1 MIFAETKFAGA
12 YTVDI
17 DRREDNRGHF
27 ARVFCAEEFSAHG
40 LKPTVAQASVSFN
53 AKQGTLRGLHFQYP
67 PAAETKYVRCTR
79 GAILDLIVDLRPE
92 SPTYLEHL
100 AIVLSAENGRGL
112 YIPKRFAHGFITLED
127 DTELTYLISESH
139 VPNAEGGLRYDD
151 PMLGLD
157 WPLPVRVISPRD
169 TAWKPIIEI
178 EDELKSRMSLAEAAY
193 G

>member
-40 LKPTVAQASVSFN
+40 LKPSVAQASVSFN

>member
-1 MIFAETKFAGA
+1 MIFSETKLAGT
-12 YTVDI
+12 YIVDI

-67 PAAETKYVRCTR
+67 PAAETKYVRCTK
-79 GAILDLIVDLRPE
+79 GAVLDVIVDLRPE

-100 AIVLSAENGRGL
+100 AIVLSVENGRGL

-127 DTELTYLISESH
+127 DTELNYLIGESH

-157 WPLPVRVISPRD
+157 WPLSVRVISQRD
-169 TAWKPIIEI
+169 TAWKPIVEI

>member
-1 MIFAETKFAGA
+1 
-12 YTVDI
+12 
-17 DRREDNRGHF
+17 
-27 ARVFCAEEFSAHG
+27 
-40 LKPTVAQASVSFN
+40 
-53 AKQGTLRGLHFQYP
+53 
-67 PAAETKYVRCTR
+67 
-79 GAILDLIVDLRPE
+79 
-92 SPTYLEHL
+92 
-100 AIVLSAENGRGL
+100 
-112 YIPKRFAHGFITLED
+112 
-127 DTELTYLISESH
+127 LTYLISESH